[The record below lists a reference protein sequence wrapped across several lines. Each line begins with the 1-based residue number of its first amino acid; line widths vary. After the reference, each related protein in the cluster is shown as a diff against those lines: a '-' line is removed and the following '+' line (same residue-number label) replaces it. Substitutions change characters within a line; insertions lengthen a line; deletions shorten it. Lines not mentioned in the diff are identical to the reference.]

1 MVQAE
6 INVGI
11 DVAKATL
18 VGELRPT
25 TERFEVANDE
35 GGITRI
41 VVRLQAV
48 RPTRIV
54 LEATGGL
61 EVPLASAL
69 AAAGLPVVVVNPR
82 QARQFAQALGYLEKT
97 DRVDAAVLAHFAE
110 SVQPAV
116 RALPDAATQELQA
129 LTARRRQLLEML
141 TAEKNR
147 LGRSPARVQ
156 RGIRVHITW
165 LEKQLASVE
174 HDAQTAL
181 RSSPLWRE
189 KENLLRSV
197 PGVGP
202 ALARTLLADLPELGH
217 LSRRQIAK
225 LVGVAPVPFDS
236 GQFRGQRHIR
246 GGRAAVRT
254 ALYMPALS
262 AARCNAVI
270 RGLYERLIRAGKK
283 PKVALVACMRKL
295 LTILNA
301 VLKHHTPWKNT
312 PQPT

>member
-1 MVQAE
+1 ME

-18 VGELRPT
+18 VGELRPSG
-25 TERFEVANDE
+25 ERFEETNDDR
-35 GGITRI
+35 GITGI
-41 VVRLQAV
+41 VRRLQAV
-48 RPTRIV
+48 APTRVV

-69 AAAGLPVVVVNPR
+69 AAAGMPVVVINPR

-110 SVQPAV
+110 SVHPAV
-116 RALPDAATQELQA
+116 RALPDAATQELGA
-129 LTARRRQLLEML
+129 LLARRRQLVEML

-147 LGRSPARVQ
+147 LGSSPARVQ
-156 RGIRVHITW
+156 RGIRAHIAW
-165 LEKQLASVE
+165 LEKQLAAVE
-174 HDAQTAL
+174 HDVDTTL
-181 RSSPLWRE
+181 RSSPVWRE
-189 KENLLRSV
+189 QEDLLRSV
-197 PGVGP
+197 PGVGRT
-202 ALARTLLADLPELGH
+202 LARTLLADLPELGR
-217 LSRRQIAK
+217 LSRRRIAK
-225 LVGVAPVPFDS
+225 LVGVAPLPFES

-254 ALYMPALS
+254 ALYMPTL
-262 AARCNAVI
+262 AATRYNPVI
-270 RGLYERLIRAGKK
+270 RTMYARLLRAGKK

-301 VLKHHTPWKNT
+301 MLKHHKSWKHVT
-312 PQPT
+312 QDT